1 MDNVEMMRGLHYNEG
16 TFNLQGGCSYSSG
29 NEKLKEDL
37 SILLTQEKGKFYPD
51 PEFGSE
57 LIKYAFEPMTEVLA
71 SRIRSE
77 IVDLVKKYYPQVT
90 IKYIDVYSS
99 ENTLD
104 LDIKYTYTDSTDYEE
119 QMKLEL
125 FNQIGS

>member
-1 MDNVEMMRGLHYNEG
+1 MDNVELMRGIQHRNT
-16 TFNLQGGCSYSSG
+16 TFNLQGGCNICVG

-37 SILLTQEKGKFYPD
+37 CVLLTQEKGKFYPD

-71 SRIRSE
+71 SRIRNE
-77 IVDLVKKYYPQVT
+77 VVDLVKKYYPQVN
-90 IKYIDVYSS
+90 IKYIDVYYS

-104 LDIKYTYTDSTDYEE
+104 LDIKYSYTDSTDYEE
-119 QMKLEL
+119 QMRLEL